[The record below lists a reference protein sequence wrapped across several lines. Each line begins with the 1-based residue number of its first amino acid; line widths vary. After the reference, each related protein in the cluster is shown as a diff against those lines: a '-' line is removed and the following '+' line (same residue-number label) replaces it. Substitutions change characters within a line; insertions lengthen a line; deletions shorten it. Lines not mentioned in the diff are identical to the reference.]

1 LICFGCHKE
10 GHIRRN
16 CPKEDAKERDDT
28 TLLAEYVKIQQ
39 KQRNQK
45 KATNN
50 GNIKNNGSAIQPAAA
65 TSNESPKKEE
75 SNEEED
81 ITMVDTDRSAPPS
94 KAITY
99 DGNSIHASK
108 YASSET
114 AVHMDV
120 DSIPNVEAD
129 STAHNAVGQQG

>member
-1 LICFGCHKE
+1 
-10 GHIRRN
+10 
-16 CPKEDAKERDDT
+16 
-28 TLLAEYVKIQQ
+28 VKIQQ

-65 TSNESPKKEE
+65 TSNENPKKEE

-81 ITMVDTDRSAPPS
+81 ITMVDTDHSAPPS